1 MLENIFLLACE
12 VHNGQV
18 HAPPLHSR
26 SIFKSKTYFAYPDEE
41 IFDSSPDLVDSVIQ
55 SQASVIHQSP
65 TFTQFTEDFLYQHTK
80 ALKIRDMTLLVVPLP
95 NNHILGLIFDKDE
108 NPLDYRNELLRL
120 LLDYILEKYFRK
132 AKSNNKTTLLLT
144 LFVDLRK
151 YTDESLLF
159 KPSVNEIQFYRGEPF
174 VKVFV
179 YGLDFAGKSSL
190 MRLLST
196 GKFDEDFFIP
206 TKKFRITNISLDS
219 EGYDS
224 GVKLSCWDMPGQKI
238 FREDWLRGAQA
249 SNLLVFVLDVAD
261 TTRFNESR
269 KALWTM
275 LNLFELKNLPLIFLL
290 NKTDL
295 LDNPLEQEDLE
306 HYRKLF
312 GLENIGEQDRIIQLI
327 PTSLPKRHGID
338 RLNQE
343 IRQMVSH
350 LMILNGI
357 SEPTPTLK

>member
-12 VHNGQV
+12 VREGQV
-18 HAPPLHSR
+18 QAPPLNS
-26 SIFKSKTYFAYPDEE
+26 STIFKSKAYLAYPDEE
-41 IFDSSPDLVDSVIQ
+41 LFESSPDLVESVIQ
-55 SQASVIHQSP
+55 SQASIILQSLA
-65 TFTQFTEDFLYQHTK
+65 FTQFTEDFLYQHTK
-80 ALKIRDMTLLVVPLP
+80 ALTLHNMSLLVVPLP
-95 NNHILGLIFDKDE
+95 QNHILGLVFDEEE

-151 YTDESLLF
+151 YSDESLLF
-159 KPSVNEIQFYRGEPF
+159 QPTVNEIQFYRGEPF

-179 YGLDFAGKSSL
+179 YGLDYAGKSSL

-219 EGYDS
+219 
-224 GVKLSCWDMPGQKI
+224 GVKLSCWDMPGQRI

-249 SNLLVFVLDVAD
+249 SNLLVFVLDVSD
-261 TTRFNESR
+261 TARFDEA
-269 KALWTM
+269 KQALWTM

-295 LDNPLEQEDLE
+295 LNISLEQTDMEQYKE
-306 HYRKLF
+306 LF
-312 GLENIGEQDRIIQLI
+312 GLEDIDEQDRVVKLI
-327 PTSLPKRHGID
+327 ATSLPKRAGID

-343 IRQMVSH
+343 IREMVSH
-350 LMILNGI
+350 LLILNGI
-357 SEPTPTLK
+357 SEPPQ